1 MSRELT
7 DTQKSNK
14 LRCSLSTKA
23 SNVIKNRYFDE
34 YQEVYW
40 KLLREHGL
48 QPTNNSNHMLLLT
61 EENRKLKGMLK
72 ELSDNGGIDI
82 IEFEDDRSWN
92 YPKPK
97 EQDDNE

>member
-1 MSRELT
+1 MPKELT

-14 LRCSLSTKA
+14 LRCSLSTRA

-48 QPTNNSNHMLLLT
+48 KPTNNSNHMLSLT
-61 EENRKLKGMLK
+61 EENRKLKEKISVMIARGA
-72 ELSDNGGIDI
+72 EV